1 MSIILKLCLSYKYE
15 ILTLIFIKFI
25 DMRLKI
31 MNFLVL
37 FLCLTGTVFSQS
49 SNTQQDTAK
58 QTPLFVNITEGG
70 SEIQFT
76 LNREVANQ
84 QALLIITDAM
94 GQEIISEE
102 VEILKGIVFKTLTI
116 KSLQNYPSQQFMV
129 TVKSENKLFK
139 TEFSL

>member
-1 MSIILKLCLSYKYE
+1 
-15 ILTLIFIKFI
+15 
-25 DMRLKI
+25 MRLKI